1 MREDAEDFLTTGV
14 WKISCWTGNVL
25 TSVLRRGLN
34 VDPLL
39 QKFKNV
45 GKAAVFAYWP
55 GGRLVQGKKQ
65 EYGQE
70 QEQERKKKQE
80 DESEGGSRSRSR
92 RSTKEEQSES
102 GDEHYFSTDG

>member
-1 MREDAEDFLTTGV
+1 VREDAEDFLTTGV

-70 QEQERKKKQE
+70 QEQKQERKKKQE
-80 DESEGGSRSRSR
+80 TGIR
-92 RSTKEEQSES
+92 RRQQEQEQEKHNRR
-102 GDEHYFSTDG
+102 GKRERRRT